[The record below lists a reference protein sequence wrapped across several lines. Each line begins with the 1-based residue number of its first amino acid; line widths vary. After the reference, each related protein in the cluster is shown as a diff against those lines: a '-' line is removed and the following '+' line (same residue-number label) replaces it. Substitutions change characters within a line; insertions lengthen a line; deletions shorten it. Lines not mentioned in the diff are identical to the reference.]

1 MQKLSLFLLF
11 TLFACGGSLS
21 DEQRKEMR
29 EAQAKQTVRKVT
41 EAEILET
48 AFARGRK
55 ILEEVKKDS
64 AKREALSNQY
74 NATIRFVKPGEATG
88 LAIEQLLI
96 EAYLVSII
104 EGGIADN
111 VQKIPGD
118 SLLYTYPVADTLADG
133 AIAIQGMW
141 SVHMAVKDII
151 LSMD

>member
-1 MQKLSLFLLF
+1 MV
-11 TLFACGGSLS
+11 TVFACGGSLS
-21 DEQRKEMR
+21 DEQRKELR
-29 EAQAKQTVRKVT
+29 EGSAKQEVRKVT

-48 AFARGRK
+48 AFDRGRK
-55 ILEEVKKDS
+55 IVELVRKDTLKS
-64 AKREALSNQY
+64 EALSNQY
-74 NATIRFVKPGEATG
+74 NASIQFVKPGEDTG
-88 LAIEQLLI
+88 LAIEQQLI

-104 EGGIADN
+104 EGGIVDN

-118 SLLYTYPVADTLADG
+118 SMLYTYPVADTLADG